1 MADMEKL
8 RKNLEANG
16 FQTSC
21 FDTPQEAAAYLNGQ
35 LDGETIGFGGS
46 MTVKE
51 LGLFDTLTA
60 HNTCLWHWTP
70 DAPASSAEAAAAPVY
85 ICSVNG
91 VAETGELINIDGA
104 CNRVSATLFGKKKV
118 YFIVGENKI
127 APDYDAAL
135 WRARNIAA
143 PLNARRLNK
152 KTPCAQGELKCH
164 DCGSPERICRG
175 LVVLWKKPTGVE
187 QAEVVLVRQALGY

>member
-8 RKNLEANG
+8 RRNLEARG

-21 FDTPQEAAAYLNGQ
+21 FDTKEEAAAYLNEQ

-46 MTVKE
+46 MTIKE
-51 LGLFDTLTA
+51 LGLFDTLTT
-60 HNTCLWHWTP
+60 HNTCLWHWTA
-70 DAPASSAEAAAAPVY
+70 DAPATASEAADAPIY

-91 VAETGELINIDGA
+91 LAETGELVNIDGA
-104 CNRVSATLFGKKKV
+104 GNRVAATLFHKKKV
-118 YFIVGENKI
+118 YFVVGENKI

-143 PLNARRLNK
+143 PLNTRRLKK
-152 KTPCAQGELKCH
+152 KTPCALGELKCY
-164 DCGSPERICRG
+164 DCKSPERICRG
-175 LVVLWKKPTGVE
+175 LVVLWNKPTGVK
-187 QAEVVLVRQALGY
+187 QAEVVLVRQSLGY

>member
-21 FDTPQEAAAYLNGQ
+21 FDTAQEAAAYLDGQ

-46 MTVKE
+46 MTVKDM
-51 LGLFDTLTA
+51 GIFDTLAA
-60 HNTCLWHWTP
+60 HNTCLWHW
-70 DAPASSAEAAAAPVY
+70 APGGVVAEAGAAPVY
-85 ICSVNG
+85 ICSLNG

-104 CNRVSATLFGKKKV
+104 GNRVSASLFGKKKV
-118 YFIVGENKI
+118 YFIVGQNKV

-135 WRARNIAA
+135 WRARNVAA
-143 PLNARRLNK
+143 PLNARRLDK

-164 DCGSPERICRG
+164 DCSSPERICRG
-175 LVVLWKKPTGVE
+175 LVVLWKKPTGVQE
-187 QAEVVLVRQALGY
+187 AEVVLVRQDLGY